1 MLGIAKYYRQFSL
14 SNLHSTL
21 DRVSIMVCTGVN
33 IMCLCVKASHYEH
46 ASLLELIRT
55 EHKILNK
62 VVTVFAALCSEIDEH
77 KTKVSTHLCVV
88 CLHDYRLS

>member
-1 MLGIAKYYRQFSL
+1 M
-14 SNLHSTL
+14 
-21 DRVSIMVCTGVN
+21 
-33 IMCLCVKASHYEH
+33 KASHYEH

-77 KTKVSTHLCVV
+77 KTKVSMHLCIVV
-88 CLHDYRLS
+88 YTVFTWLPAVLV